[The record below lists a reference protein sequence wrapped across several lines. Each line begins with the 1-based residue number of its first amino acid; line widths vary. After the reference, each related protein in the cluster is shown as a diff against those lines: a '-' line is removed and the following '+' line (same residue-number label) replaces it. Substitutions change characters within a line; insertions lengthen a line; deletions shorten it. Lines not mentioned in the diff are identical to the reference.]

1 MTPSRESSRESP
13 LRLCASQELTV
24 AIRSR
29 WTQIFAAT
37 FAVLALAVAGSGYVL
52 SGGTGVQDFAR
63 TATSLTQLVV
73 LVIPMMALL
82 VGATSFS
89 PERGAAEL
97 LFSQPVSR
105 ATVVLGKLLGLLE
118 ALTAAQAIGFG
129 AAGLAIFSQS
139 GVDGLGGFALLFAGS
154 VVLTA
159 IFLSLS
165 AWIAGGDSRRRTRA
179 LALAVVIWFAAVVL
193 FDVAALGVA
202 SLLRSGP
209 ASRVLMMATLVNP
222 VDAVRTGALL
232 GIQGTAAFGAASLA
246 LLRFTHGAAGAAVAI
261 AASLVLWMV
270 VAAALAVRRATRTD
284 I

>member
-1 MTPSRESSRESP
+1 MRRQSP
-13 LRLCASQELTV
+13 LLLCASQELTV
-24 AIRSR
+24 AMRSR

-37 FAVLALAVAGSGYVL
+37 FAALALAVAGSGYVL
-52 SGGTGVQDFAR
+52 SGGSGVQDFAR

-97 LFSQPVSR
+97 LFSQPISR
-105 ATVVLGKLLGLLE
+105 VTIVAGKLLGLLE
-118 ALTAAQAIGFG
+118 ALTAAQTLGFG
-129 AAGLAIFSQS
+129 AAGLVIFSQS
-139 GVDGLGGFALLFAGS
+139 GVDGLGGFTLLFCGS
-154 VVLTA
+154 IVLTA
-159 IFLSLS
+159 IFLAIA
-165 AWIAGGDSRRRTRA
+165 AWIAGGDGRRRTRA
-179 LALAVVIWFAAVVL
+179 LALAVVIWFCAVVL
-193 FDVAALGVA
+193 FDVAALGIA

-209 ASRVLMMATLVNP
+209 ASRVLMVAALVNP

-246 LLRFTHGAAGAAVAI
+246 LMRFTHGATGAALTI
-261 AASLVLWMV
+261 ALSLALWMLV
-270 VAAALAVRRATRTD
+270 PAALAARRALRSD

>member
-1 MTPSRESSRESP
+1 MTLSRESP
-13 LRLCASQELTV
+13 LRLCAAQELTI

-29 WTQIFAAT
+29 WTQTFAAT
-37 FAVLALAVAGSGYVL
+37 FTVLALAVAGSGYVL
-52 SGGTGVQDFAR
+52 SGGSGVQDFAR
-63 TATSLTQLVV
+63 IATSLTQLVV

-105 ATVVLGKLLGLLE
+105 ATVVAGKLLGLLE
-118 ALTAAQAIGFG
+118 ALTAAQALGFG
-129 AAGLAIFSQS
+129 AAGLVIFSQS
-139 GVDGLGGFALLFAGS
+139 GGDGLGGFLLLFAGS
-154 VVLTA
+154 VMLTA
-159 IFLSLS
+159 IFLSIS
-165 AWIAGGDSRRRTRA
+165 ALIAGGDLRRRTRA
-179 LALAVVIWFAAVVL
+179 LALSVVIWFAAVVL
-193 FDVAALGVA
+193 VDVAALGVA

-209 ASRVLMMATLVNP
+209 ASRVLMVATLVNP

-246 LLRFTHGAAGAAVAI
+246 LLRFTHGAAGAGATVL
-261 AASLVLWMV
+261 ASLLLWMLV
-270 VAAALAVRRATRTD
+270 PAALAVWRMTRAD

>member
-1 MTPSRESSRESP
+1 MKQHRESP

-52 SGGTGVQDFAR
+52 SGGSGVQDLSR

-89 PERGAAEL
+89 PDRGAAEL

-105 ATVVLGKLLGLLE
+105 ATVVMGKLLGLLE
-118 ALTAAQAIGFG
+118 ALTAAQALGFG
-129 AAGLAIFSQS
+129 AAGVVIFSQS
-139 GVDGLGGFALLFAGS
+139 GVDGLGGFLLLFAGS
-154 VVLTA
+154 VMLTA

-165 AWIAGGDSRRRTRA
+165 AWIAGGAARRRTRA
-179 LALAVVIWFAAVVL
+179 LALSVVIWFVAVVL
-193 FDVAALGVA
+193 FDVAALGLA

-209 ASRVLMMATLVNP
+209 ASRVLMTAALINP

-232 GIQGTAAFGAASLA
+232 GIQGSAAFGAASLA
-246 LLRFTHGAAGAAVAI
+246 LLRFTHGAAGAAIAI
-261 AASLVLWMV
+261 AVSLTGWTLLP
-270 VAAALAVRRATRTD
+270 AALAVRRAVRTD

>member
-1 MTPSRESSRESP
+1 VTHRESP

-37 FAVLALAVAGSGYVL
+37 FAVLALAVAGSGYVI
-52 SGGTGVQDFAR
+52 SGGSGVQDLAR

-82 VGATSFS
+82 VGTTSFS

-105 ATVVLGKLLGLLE
+105 ATVVMGKLLGLLE
-118 ALTAAQAIGFG
+118 ALTAAQALGFG
-129 AAGLAIFSQS
+129 AAGLVIFSQS
-139 GVDGLGGFALLFAGS
+139 GVEGLPGFALLFAGS

-165 AWIAGGDSRRRTRA
+165 AWIAGGDGRRRTRA
-179 LALAVVIWFAAVVL
+179 LALSVVIWFAAVVL
-193 FDVAALGVA
+193 FDVAALGIA

-209 ASRVLMMATLVNP
+209 ASRVLMVATLVNP

-246 LLRFTHGAAGAAVAI
+246 LLRFTHGIAGTAI
-261 AASLVLWMV
+261 AIAVSLTVWAV
-270 VAAALAVRRATRTD
+270 VPAMLAVHRAVRTD
-284 I
+284 V

>member
-1 MTPSRESSRESP
+1 MTLRRESP
-13 LRLCASQELTV
+13 LRLCAAQELTV
-24 AIRSR
+24 AVRSR

-37 FAVLALAVAGSGYVL
+37 FAVLALSVAGSGYVL
-52 SGGTGVQDFAR
+52 SGGSGVQDLSR

-105 ATVVLGKLLGLLE
+105 STVVLGKLLGLLE
-118 ALTAAQAIGFG
+118 ALTAAQALGFG
-129 AAGLAIFSQS
+129 AAGVTIFSQS
-139 GVDGLGGFALLFAGS
+139 GVEGLGGFFLLFAGS

-165 AWIAGGDSRRRTRA
+165 AWIAGGAARRRTRA
-179 LALAVVIWFAAVVL
+179 LALSVVIWFVAVVL
-193 FDVAALGVA
+193 FDVAALGIA

-209 ASRVLMMATLVNP
+209 ASRVLMTAALINP

-232 GIQGTAAFGAASLA
+232 GIQGNAAFGAASLA
-246 LLRFTHGAAGAAVAI
+246 LLRFTHGAAGAAFAI
-261 AASLVLWMV
+261 AASLTVWTLV
-270 VAAALAVRRATRTD
+270 PAALAVRRAVRAD

>member
-1 MTPSRESSRESP
+1 VNRRESP

-37 FAVLALAVAGSGYVL
+37 FAVLALAVAGSGYVI
-52 SGGTGVQDFAR
+52 SGGSGVQDLAR

-82 VGATSFS
+82 VGTTTFS

-105 ATVVLGKLLGLLE
+105 ATVVMGKLLGLLE
-118 ALTAAQAIGFG
+118 ALTAAQALGFG
-129 AAGLAIFSQS
+129 AAGLVIFSQS
-139 GVDGLGGFALLFAGS
+139 GVEGLPGFALLFAGS

-165 AWIAGGDSRRRTRA
+165 AWIAGGDGRRRTRA
-179 LALAVVIWFAAVVL
+179 LALSVVIWFAAVVL

-209 ASRVLMMATLVNP
+209 ASRVLMVATLVNP

-246 LLRFTHGAAGAAVAI
+246 LLRFTHGITGTTIAI
-261 AASLVLWMV
+261 AVSLTVWAV
-270 VAAALAVRRATRTD
+270 VPAALAVRRAVRTD
-284 I
+284 V

>member
-1 MTPSRESSRESP
+1 MRRPSP
-13 LRLCASQELTV
+13 LLLCASQELTV

-29 WTQIFAAT
+29 WTQIFAVT

-52 SGGTGVQDFAR
+52 SGGSGVQDFAR
-63 TATSLTQLVV
+63 TATSLTQLVL

-89 PERGAAEL
+89 PDRGAAEL

-105 ATVVLGKLLGLLE
+105 VTIVMGKLLGLLE
-118 ALTAAQAIGFG
+118 ALAAAQALGFG
-129 AAGLAIFSQS
+129 AAGLVIFSQS
-139 GVDGLGGFALLFAGS
+139 GVDGLGGFALLFCGS
-154 VVLTA
+154 IVLTA
-159 IFLSLS
+159 VFLSVS
-165 AWIAGGDSRRRTRA
+165 AWIAGGDGRRRTRA
-179 LALAVVIWFAAVVL
+179 LALAVVIWFIAVVL
-193 FDVAALGVA
+193 FDVAALGMA

-209 ASRVLMMATLVNP
+209 ASRVLMVAALVNP

-246 LLRFTHGAAGAAVAI
+246 LLRFTHGVTGAAVAI
-261 AASLVLWMV
+261 ASSLVLWMV
-270 VAAALAVRRATRTD
+270 VPAALAARRAIRAD

>member
-1 MTPSRESSRESP
+1 MNHRGESP
-13 LRLCASQELTV
+13 LILCASQELTIAV
-24 AIRSR
+24 RSR

-37 FAVLALAVAGSGYVL
+37 FAILALAIAGSGYVL
-52 SGGTGVQDFAR
+52 SGGTGVQDLAR
-63 TATSLTQLVV
+63 TATSLTELVV

-105 ATVVLGKLLGLLE
+105 ATIVVGKLLGLLE
-118 ALTAAQAIGFG
+118 ALTAAQALGFG
-129 AAGLAIFSQS
+129 AAGVVIFSQS
-139 GVDGLGGFALLFAGS
+139 GVEGLGGFLLLFGGS

-165 AWIAGGDSRRRTRA
+165 AWMAGGDGRRRTRT
-179 LALAVVIWFAAVVL
+179 LAVAVVTWFVAVVL
-193 FDVAALGVA
+193 FDVAALGIA

-209 ASRVLMMATLVNP
+209 ASRVLMAAILINP

-246 LLRFTHGAAGAAVAI
+246 LLRFTHGAAGAAGAI
-261 AASLVLWMV
+261 AASLTAWAVVPAVL
-270 VAAALAVRRATRTD
+270 AIRRTVRAD

>member
-1 MTPSRESSRESP
+1 MNHRESA

-37 FAVLALAVAGSGYVL
+37 FAVLALAVAGSGYVI
-52 SGGTGVQDFAR
+52 SGGSGVQDLAR

-82 VGATSFS
+82 VGTTSFS

-105 ATVVLGKLLGLLE
+105 ATVVMGKLLGLLE
-118 ALTAAQAIGFG
+118 ALTAAQALGFG
-129 AAGLAIFSQS
+129 AAGLVIFSQS
-139 GVDGLGGFALLFAGS
+139 GVEGLPGFALLFAGS

-165 AWIAGGDSRRRTRA
+165 AWIAGGDGRSRTRA
-179 LALAVVIWFAAVVL
+179 LALSVVVWFAAVVL
-193 FDVAALGVA
+193 FDVAALGIA

-209 ASRVLMMATLVNP
+209 ASRVLMVATLVNP

-246 LLRFTHGAAGAAVAI
+246 LLRFTHGIAGTAIAIAVSLTVWAVAP
-261 AASLVLWMV
+261 AV
-270 VAAALAVRRATRTD
+270 LAVRRAIRTD
-284 I
+284 V

>member
-1 MTPSRESSRESP
+1 MTRRESP

-37 FAVLALAVAGSGYVL
+37 FTVLALAVAGSGYVL
-52 SGGTGVQDFAR
+52 SGGSGVQDLAR

-89 PERGAAEL
+89 PDRGAAEL

-105 ATVVLGKLLGLLE
+105 ATIVLGKLLGLLE
-118 ALTAAQAIGFG
+118 ALTAAQLLGFG
-129 AAGLAIFSQS
+129 AAGLVIFSQS
-139 GVDGLGGFALLFAGS
+139 GVEGLGGFALLFAGS
-154 VVLTA
+154 VILTA
-159 IFLSLS
+159 IFLSIS
-165 AWIAGGDSRRRTRA
+165 AWIAGGDGRRRTRA
-179 LALAVVIWFAAVVL
+179 LAIAVVIWFAAVVL
-193 FDVAALGVA
+193 FDVAALGIA

-209 ASRVLMMATLVNP
+209 ASRVLMVAALVNP

-246 LLRFTHGAAGAAVAI
+246 LLRFTSGIGGAAAAI
-261 AASLVLWMV
+261 AASLTLWAV
-270 VAAALAVRRATRTD
+270 VPAAMAIRRAIRAD

>member
-1 MTPSRESSRESP
+1 MTPDRESP
-13 LRLCASQELTV
+13 LRLCAAQELTI

-52 SGGTGVQDFAR
+52 SGGTGMQDFAR

-118 ALTAAQAIGFG
+118 ALTAAQALGFG
-129 AAGLAIFSQS
+129 AAGLVIFSQS
-139 GVDGLGGFALLFAGS
+139 GADGLGGFVLLFAGS

-165 AWIAGGDSRRRTRA
+165 AWIAGGDGRRRTRA
-179 LALAVVIWFAAVVL
+179 LALS
-193 FDVAALGVA
+193 LGVA

-209 ASRVLMMATLVNP
+209 ASRVLMVAALVNP

-232 GIQGTAAFGAASLA
+232 GIRGTSAFGAASLA
-246 LLRFTHGAAGAAVAI
+246 LLRFTNGAAGAGIAI
-261 AASLVLWMV
+261 AASLVVWAV
-270 VAAALAVRRATRTD
+270 VPVVLAVRRATRSD

>member
-1 MTPSRESSRESP
+1 VNRRRQSP
-13 LRLCASQELTV
+13 LLLCASQELTV
-24 AIRSR
+24 ALRSR

-37 FAVLALAVAGSGYVL
+37 FAILALAIAGSGYVL
-52 SGGTGVQDFAR
+52 SGGTGVQDLAR
-63 TATSLTQLVV
+63 TATSLTELVV

-105 ATVVLGKLLGLLE
+105 ATIAVGKLLGLLE
-118 ALTAAQAIGFG
+118 ALTAAQALGFG
-129 AAGLAIFSQS
+129 AAGVVIFSQS
-139 GVDGLGGFALLFAGS
+139 GVEGLGGFLLLFGGS

-159 IFLSLS
+159 IFLSLA
-165 AWIAGGDSRRRTRA
+165 AWMAGGDGRRRTRT
-179 LALAVVIWFAAVVL
+179 LAVAVVTWFAAVVL
-193 FDVAALGVA
+193 FDVAALGIA

-209 ASRVLMMATLVNP
+209 ASRMLMAAVLVNP

-232 GIQGTAAFGAASLA
+232 GIEGTAAFGAASLA
-246 LLRFTHGAAGAAVAI
+246 LLRFTHGAAGAAAAI
-261 AASLVLWMV
+261 AASLTAWAV
-270 VAAALAVRRATRTD
+270 VPALLAIRRTVRAD

>member
-1 MTPSRESSRESP
+1 MKEHRESP

-52 SGGTGVQDFAR
+52 SGGSGVQDLSR

-82 VGATSFS
+82 VGTTSFS

-105 ATVVLGKLLGLLE
+105 GTVVIGKLLGLLE
-118 ALTAAQAIGFG
+118 ALTAAQALGFG
-129 AAGLAIFSQS
+129 AAGVVIFSQS
-139 GVDGLGGFALLFAGS
+139 GVDGLDGFLLLFVGS
-154 VVLTA
+154 VLLTA

-165 AWIAGGDSRRRTRA
+165 AWIAGGDGRRRTRS

-209 ASRVLMMATLVNP
+209 ASRVLMVAALVNP

-232 GIQGTAAFGAASLA
+232 GIQGAAAFGAASLA
-246 LLRFTHGAAGAAVAI
+246 LLRFTHGAVGAAAAI
-261 AASLVLWMV
+261 ALSLTAWIV
-270 VAAALAVRRATRTD
+270 VPAALAVRRAIRTD
-284 I
+284 V